1 MKITASAVKELRAKT
16 GAGMM
21 ECKNALVEAE
31 GDLQRAAEL
40 LRIKGIAK
48 ADKKAG
54 RVAAEGLIVVAI
66 SDDGK
71 RGGMIEINCETDFVA
86 RNEQFIEFGDSVA
99 ALVVET
105 GITDIDKLSEQ
116 PLGES
121 TVDEARRNMV
131 SSIGENISVRRASLL
146 NVEGNGFISSYVHAG
161 GTIGVLAAIG
171 TDAANEGDAAAI
183 GADIAMHIAA
193 FSPTAVDEASLD
205 PAMVET
211 ERNILIEEAMASG
224 KPREIVEKMIT
235 GRLNKWKKEIT
246 LLDQEFVRDS
256 DMNVA
261 AAIKAAAEKAGSA
274 ITVQGFDRIVRGE
287 GIEKQESNLADEVA
301 ATLK

>member
-86 RNEQFIEFGDSVA
+86 RNEQFIEFGDAVA

-105 GITDIDKLSEQ
+105 GITDIDRLSEQ